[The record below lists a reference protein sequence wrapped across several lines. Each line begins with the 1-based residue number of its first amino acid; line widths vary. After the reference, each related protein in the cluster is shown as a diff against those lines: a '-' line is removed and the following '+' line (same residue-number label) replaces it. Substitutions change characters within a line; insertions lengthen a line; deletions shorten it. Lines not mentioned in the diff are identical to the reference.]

1 MKKFKYIT
9 ISLAAFFL
17 FQGILLQAQVKV
29 TGHISA
35 EVITTLS
42 AKETAQ
48 LNFGRFSPQTAG
60 GQVIMTPEGAQ
71 VSTGTVTFGTG
82 VHNSASFYVSGETG
96 TLFTITLPNAPV
108 NLTNTANSKTMKVSN
123 WVSVPQQSM
132 GVVLPEGGSKV
143 VTVGATLKVGTIYDN
158 PVGIYTGTY
167 AITFSYN

>member
-1 MKKFKYIT
+1 
-9 ISLAAFFL
+9 
-17 FQGILLQAQVKV
+17 
-29 TGHISA
+29 
-35 EVITTLS
+35 
-42 AKETAQ
+42 
-48 LNFGRFSPQTAG
+48 
-60 GQVIMTPEGAQ
+60 MTPEGAQ